1 MSLVVLFVI
10 VFVGGPLVFRALTRG
25 GPSPTAFRRLAIFT
39 ALCAATGL
47 TLRYGFTHLWDQ
59 NLIVTGTGIAFIW
72 GGWIGVLAYGAQA
85 LRRMDAWTA
94 YAPLDRRGRGRRNN
108 SAVVRIGK
116 CQPFGG
122 LRG

>member
-10 VFVGGPLVFRALTRG
+10 VFVDGPLAFRALTRG

-47 TLRYGFTHLWDQ
+47 TLRYGFTHLWGQ
-59 NLIVTGTGIAFIW
+59 NLLVTGTGIAFIW

-85 LRRMDAWTA
+85 LRRMDHGLRMRRWTA
-94 YAPLDRRGRGRRNN
+94 EAGAAGTTLPWFGLA
-108 SAVVRIGK
+108 SASLLAG
-116 CQPFGG
+116 
-122 LRG
+122 